1 MSSPLGA
8 FYEFFAGGGMARA
21 GLGEWWQCLF
31 ANDYDQ
37 KKAASYR
44 LNWGDDNLL
53 CCDVRHVSPAD
64 LPGYADLAWAS
75 FPCQDL
81 SLAGSGAGLKGARSG
96 TFWPFWDLVTK
107 LSRDGR
113 DPALIV
119 LENVCGTLTSHGGE
133 DFAMI
138 CKTLQKGGY
147 RFGVLIIDA
156 AEFVP
161 QSRPRLFVVAVKKTA
176 GIPNSLVGYGPSG
189 KYHPRMLETAYNKLP
204 RDVQEDWIW
213 WKLNTPPTR
222 KAGLSELI
230 EDDPVDV
237 AWHTPSET
245 RRLLSMMTSV
255 NSDKM
260 RKATLW
266 GRRIVGTAYKRTR
279 RDETGIK
286 AQRVEI
292 RFDDV
297 AGCLRTP
304 AGGSSRQ
311 LVVVVEG
318 HAVRSRLLSTREA
331 ARLMGLPD
339 DYILP
344 SNYNEAYH
352 LVGDGVVV
360 PVVRFLSQMIFEPIL
375 AQMAKKK
382 AAA

>member
-21 GLGEWWQCLF
+21 GLGEWWRCLF

-37 KKAASYR
+37 KKASAYR

-53 CCDVRHVSPAD
+53 CCDVKHVSPAD
-64 LPGYADLAWAS
+64 LPSYADLAWAS

-96 TFWPFWDLVTK
+96 TFWPFWDLVAK

-133 DFAMI
+133 DFATI
-138 CKTLQKGGY
+138 CKTLQRGGY
-147 RFGVLIIDA
+147 RFGVLVIDA

-161 QSRPRLFVVAVKKTA
+161 QSRPRLFVVAVKKSVV
-176 GIPNSLVGYGPSG
+176 IPNSLVGYGPSG

-213 WKLNTPPTR
+213 WKVSRPPAR

-237 AWHTPSET
+237 PWHTPAET

-255 NSDKM
+255 NSEKM
-260 RKATLW
+260 RKAMLR

-279 RDETGIK
+279 RDETGTK
-286 AQRVEI
+286 AQRVEV

-344 SNYNEAYH
+344 NNYNEAYH

-375 AQMAKKK
+375 ARMAKKK